1 MHSSLY
7 LFIFLCFYIYL
18 SLFIYLYLYISL
30 FVYVSISVHPS
41 VYLFTRLSIYLCLY
55 IYLYIYLSVCLSI
68 YLSIYLPVYLSISIY
83 LFTGTDIAGD
93 LGHLYSFLHQ
103 IKSLKVVPP
112 PQPSSVTRMA
122 FEITPFK
129 SLEILKV

>member
-1 MHSSLY
+1 MTIDP
-7 LFIFLCFYIYL
+7 FRCTV
-18 SLFIYLYLYISL
+18 LYICSS
-30 FVYVSISVHPS
+30 F
-41 VYLFTRLSIYLCLY
+41 
-55 IYLYIYLSVCLSI
+55 SVCLCIHLCSFICPSI
-68 YLSIYLPVYLSISIY
+68 YLSIYLSLFVYQSMYLPVCLSIYLFTCLSIYLSISIY